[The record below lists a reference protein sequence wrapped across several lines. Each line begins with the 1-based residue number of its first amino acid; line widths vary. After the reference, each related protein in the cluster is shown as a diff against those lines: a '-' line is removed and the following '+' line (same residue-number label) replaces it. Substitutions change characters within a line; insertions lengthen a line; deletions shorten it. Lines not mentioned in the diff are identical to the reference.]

1 MTAIPENI
9 QRSRNKK
16 AIDST
21 DHAQSIPAM
30 QHHLEPPL
38 WEIIVEIGSQ
48 IPGKE
53 WEKVPDDASINLK
66 HYLYGDAK
74 KNV

>member
-9 QRSRNKK
+9 QRLRNQK
-16 AIDST
+16 AIDSADYT
-21 DHAQSIPAM
+21 QSIPIM
-30 QHHLEPPL
+30 QHHLKPPI

-48 IPGKE
+48 ILDEE

-66 HYLYGDAK
+66 HYLYGDAQK
-74 KNV
+74 SL

>member
-9 QRSRNKK
+9 QRLRNKK

-21 DHAQSIPAM
+21 DYVQSIPAM
-30 QHHLEPPL
+30 QHHLGPPI

-48 IPGKE
+48 IPDEE